1 MKFVAYAAAIAMLT
15 ATAAYAESGSM
26 TGTTTTTTDSHNGA
40 AMEKTA
46 PANPEAMPSKAM
58 SDQAKKDP
66 TIGKEQSAQMPAAAC
81 NAADSTCGDARGNP
95 AVKSPTQKKVVPASP
110 Q

>member
-15 ATAAYAESGSM
+15 ATAAYAESSNM
-26 TGTTTTTTDSHNGA
+26 TGSTGA
-40 AMEKTA
+40 ADSQNTVTA
-46 PANPEAMPSKAM
+46 RPNEPAYPQAM
-58 SDQAKKDP
+58 SSGNASGQTKADAD
-66 TIGKEQSAQMPAAAC
+66 IGQKQSAQMPAGC
-81 NAADSTCGDARGNP
+81 NASDSTCGDARGNP